1 MKKIIAGGIAAAAIA
16 VIPGVALAS
25 PALADAHG
33 FDPQQIHAVLQ
44 NLGQH
49 GEQGN
54 QQQATTQDA
63 DTQQAPMK
71 ATPQQQAPTQDADAQ
86 QAPAQDTT
94 TKQQPAALPANT
106 DRSISIFISGLG
118 VKNSVELVEFRGPA
132 DRMFNGGH
140 SMVGQKG
147 VGEFGGDVKAG
158 ALPGIVHAKW
168 NVTDPNN
175 ALTDTIDM
183 DLVVKPSLP
192 KNLPEVDIENV
203 RLQNMTGGVNPV
215 VTSGKHFDVL
225 GSVVDYF
232 FRNS

>member
-44 NLGQH
+44 HLGQQA
-49 GEQGN
+49 EQGS
-54 QQQATTQDA
+54 QQQAPVQDA
-63 DTQQAPMK
+63 DTQQAP
-71 ATPQQQAPTQDADAQ
+71 AQTAAQQ

-94 TKQQPAALPANT
+94 NQQQPAALPANT
-106 DRSISIFISGLG
+106 QRSIQIFIGGLG
-118 VKNSVELVEFRGPA
+118 VNNSVELVEFRGPA
-132 DRMFNGGH
+132 DRMFNAGH

-147 VGEFGGDVKAG
+147 VGEFGGSVKAG

-168 NVTDPNN
+168 NVTDANN
-175 ALTDTIDM
+175 ALTDTINM

-215 VTSGKHFDVL
+215 VTSGKQFDVL
-225 GSVVDYF
+225 GSVVDNF
-232 FRNS
+232 HRNS